1 MKQRV
6 DRSAAVSRP
15 PAGRGL
21 DTTDRQRYSFD
32 EDSLG
37 PHFYIC
43 FHNHRFTSRNQVEIT
58 EIST

>member
-1 MKQRV
+1 MKQHV

-15 PAGRGL
+15 PEGRGL

-37 PHFYIC
+37 PHFLFSQPQIYITKSGR
-43 FHNHRFTSRNQVEIT
+43 NHRNFYIN
-58 EIST
+58 